1 MSNVKVVNFN
11 LPATRQRSKPL
22 AISCETTVMVVVRSS
37 MTFHM
42 GTVVGPARFI
52 LFDEVSSE
60 Q

>member
-42 GTVVGPARFI
+42 GTVVEDI